1 MNSRTADSHATLR
14 TSTIALIATALLGAC
29 TEPRAPKSP
38 QVEIQIGL
46 CGEPAMIETALA
58 LRARGEPMQV
68 WLFDDPDLAMFAKG
82 LRFRLRVSG
91 GHSELTVKVA
101 NQDCNALPLEVA
113 HDDGKCEY
121 DVHGETLSGAVSLT
135 RAIVAA
141 QTREVLSGR
150 LALAGVMSPAQVGY
164 LRDVVNLWPLP
175 ADIRG
180 LGPIEV
186 QRYRGKPYDV
196 DISTLPDGTR
206 YVEISRK
213 VALVDAPRARENLE
227 ADLVRAGVT
236 ACADQSAQA
245 EKKLRS
251 LLVTSP
257 G

>member
-1 MNSRTADSHATLR
+1 
-14 TSTIALIATALLGAC
+14 
-29 TEPRAPKSP
+29 
-38 QVEIQIGL
+38 
-46 CGEPAMIETALA
+46 
-58 LRARGEPMQV
+58 
-68 WLFDDPDLAMFAKG
+68 
-82 LRFRLRVSG
+82 
-91 GHSELTVKVA
+91 
-101 NQDCNALPLEVA
+101 
-113 HDDGKCEY
+113 
-121 DVHGETLSGAVSLT
+121 
-135 RAIVAA
+135 
-141 QTREVLSGR
+141 
-150 LALAGVMSPAQVGY
+150 
-164 LRDVVNLWPLP
+164 LWPLP

-206 YVEISRK
+206 YFEISRK